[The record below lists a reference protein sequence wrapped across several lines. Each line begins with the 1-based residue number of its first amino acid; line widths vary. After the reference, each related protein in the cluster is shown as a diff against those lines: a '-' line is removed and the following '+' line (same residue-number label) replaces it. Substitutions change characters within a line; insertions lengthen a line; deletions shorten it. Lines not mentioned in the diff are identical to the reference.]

1 MQLSG
6 AILEYF
12 VPAVQRIL
20 EIPNR
25 VIVSCIG
32 KSGHIARKIAPTLAF
47 TGTPAVFVHPALAS
61 HGYLDMVTKSDI
73 CLLISNSGENRKL
86 SDLISYTRRLAIPVI
101 AISGNETSV
110 LICTAA

>member
-47 TGTPAVFVHPALAS
+47 TGTPWLS
-61 HGYLDMVTKSDI
+61 RHGDEIRYLPLDFELRRKPQTQRSD
-73 CLLISNSGENRKL
+73 
-86 SDLISYTRRLAIPVI
+86 
-101 AISGNETSV
+101 
-110 LICTAA
+110 